1 MEQEN
6 NNKIIPEEKRSHGCL
21 WVAMILITILLSSI
35 FGAVFGFM
43 SGGIAQKMLPSFFQ
57 KVLSKNQNVEIIKQ
71 NIVQEDSA
79 VIDVV
84 EKSSPAVVSIV
95 VSKDVSA
102 RGISPFDQFFGITT
116 PGSGQNGTTK
126 QTVGEG
132 SGFLITTDGM
142 IVTNK
147 HVVSDETAEYTVV
160 TNDSQKHPAKVL
172 ARDPINDIA
181 ILKIEGSDLPILALG
196 DSDNLKVGQTT
207 IAIGNSLG
215 EFANTVSRGII
226 SGLGRNVVAGSPM
239 DRSER
244 LNGIIQT
251 DAAINSGNSGG
262 PLLNIGGE
270 VIGINVAIVQGA
282 QNIGFALP
290 ANQIKKVV
298 DQVKATGKISTPYLG
313 VRYIPIDS
321 QIQKANNLDYNYGV
335 IIKGGQLLTDLAV
348 IPGSP
353 ADKAG
358 LVENDI
364 ILEIDGKKID
374 QDSSLTDLISKYD
387 VDDEVMLKISH
398 KGEEKTV
405 KVKLEERKN

>member
-364 ILEIDGKKID
+364 ILEIDGTKID